1 MTNKENA
8 LEQTAHPPILFEDN
22 HLIVALK
29 RTMLLTQGDRTGDE
43 DLLSLLKAYVKEKY
57 DKPGEA
63 YLGLVHR
70 MDRPVGGLLVF
81 ARTSKAA
88 SRLSEQ
94 LREGLI
100 HREYVLVCEGQ
111 TPDRFTLKDYLK
123 KDGDTNTVA
132 VLPAYLKRQG
142 KEAILH
148 GQTISHTAEKSL
160 VAVKLETGRA
170 HQIRAQMAAFG
181 HPLLGDARYGQ
192 GGKGALIALWGMRL
206 SFNHPITGK
215 AMVFICPP
223 DAAPEGFPVSGFFKD
238 YQRELDGLSR
248 IWPDIAP

>member
-1 MTNKENA
+1 MKENQM
-8 LEQTAHPPILFEDN
+8 EQSNHPPILFEDN
-22 HLIVALK
+22 HLLVVLK
-29 RTMLLTQGDRTGDE
+29 RPMLLTQGDKTGDE
-43 DLLSLLKAYVKEKY
+43 DLLSLLKAYVKEAY

-88 SRLSEQ
+88 ARLSKQ
-94 LREGLI
+94 LREGQI
-100 HREYVLVCEGQ
+100 HREYVLVCEGK
-111 TPDRFTLKDYLK
+111 TPERFTLKDYLK
-123 KDGDTNTVA
+123 KDRDANTVT
-132 VLPAYLKRQG
+132 VLPSYLRLQG

-148 GQTISHTAEKSL
+148 GQTISHTEEKSL

-170 HQIRAQMAAFG
+170 HQIRAQMANAG
-181 HPLLGDARYGQ
+181 HPLLGDARYG
-192 GGKGALIALWGMRL
+192 KGQRGELIALWGMRL
-206 SFNHPITGK
+206 SFLHPVTGK

-223 DAAPEGFPVSGFFKD
+223 DAAPKGFPVSQFFKD

-248 IWPDIAP
+248 VWPDIAP

>member
-1 MTNKENA
+1 M
-8 LEQTAHPPILFEDN
+8 EQSNHPPILFEDN
-22 HLIVALK
+22 HLLVVLK
-29 RTMLLTQGDRTGDE
+29 RPMLLTQGDKTGDE
-43 DLLSLLKAYVKEKY
+43 DLLSLLKAYVKEAY

-88 SRLSEQ
+88 ARLSKQ
-94 LREGLI
+94 LREGQI
-100 HREYVLVCEGQ
+100 HREYVLVCEGK
-111 TPDRFTLKDYLK
+111 TPERFTLKDYLK
-123 KDGDTNTVA
+123 KDRNANTVT
-132 VLPAYLKRQG
+132 VLPSYLRLQG

-148 GQTISHTAEKSL
+148 GQTISHTEEKSL

-170 HQIRAQMAAFG
+170 HQIRAQMANVG
-181 HPLLGDARYGQ
+181 HPLLGDARYG
-192 GGKGALIALWGMRL
+192 KGQRGELIALWGMRL
-206 SFNHPITGK
+206 SFLHPVTGK

-223 DAAPEGFPVSGFFKD
+223 DAAPKGFPVSQFFKD

>member
-1 MTNKENA
+1 M
-8 LEQTAHPPILFEDN
+8 EQSNHPPILFEDN
-22 HLIVALK
+22 HLLVVLK
-29 RTMLLTQGDRTGDE
+29 RPMLLTQGDKTGDE
-43 DLLSLLKAYVKEKY
+43 DLLSLLKAYVKEAY

-88 SRLSEQ
+88 ARLSKQ
-94 LREGLI
+94 LREGQI
-100 HREYVLVCEGQ
+100 HREYVLVCEGK
-111 TPDRFTLKDYLK
+111 TPERFTLKDYLK
-123 KDGDTNTVA
+123 KDRDANTVT
-132 VLPAYLKRQG
+132 VLPSYLHLQG

-148 GQTISHTAEKSL
+148 GQTISHTDEKSL

-170 HQIRAQMAAFG
+170 HQIRAQMANVG
-181 HPLLGDARYGQ
+181 HPLLGDARYG
-192 GGKGALIALWGMRL
+192 KGQRGELIALWGMRL
-206 SFNHPITGK
+206 SFLHPVTGK

-223 DAAPEGFPVSGFFKD
+223 DAAPKGFPVSQFFKD